1 MIETNLFCSLRH
13 NSIAIEVSQGQFEGA
28 GQDQQG
34 SRDKA
39 NDDHQC
45 RMAGR
50 RGDDPSYES

>member
-13 NSIAIEVSQGQFEGA
+13 NSIAIEVSQGKF
-28 GQDQQG
+28 DQQG